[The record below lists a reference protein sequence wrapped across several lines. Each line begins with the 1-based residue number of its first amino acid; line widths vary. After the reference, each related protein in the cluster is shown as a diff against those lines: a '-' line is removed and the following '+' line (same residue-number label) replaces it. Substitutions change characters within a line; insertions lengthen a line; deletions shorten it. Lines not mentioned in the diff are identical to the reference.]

1 MKKNITML
9 FLLLLFLTGFTV
21 QPLPSKASEA
31 SWNDLSLKA
40 NKLYQQGRYSEAVKI
55 AADALTIAE
64 KTFGP
69 DHPKTATSLY
79 ILAELYQAQGKY
91 ANAEPLYKRSLKIRE
106 KALGPDYPYVA
117 AVMELMAKCYR
128 EMGKEDEARR
138 LESRAK
144 QIRSRQ

>member
-1 MKKNITML
+1 MKNKIAKL
-9 FLLLLFLTGFTV
+9 FLILLFLTGFAV

-31 SWNDLSLKA
+31 SWNELNLKA
-40 NKLYQQGRYSEAVKI
+40 IKLYQQGRYSEAVKI
-55 AADALTIAE
+55 AADALTVAE

-69 DHPKTATSLY
+69 DHPNTAASLNN
-79 ILAELYQAQGKY
+79 LAERYRAQGKY
-91 ANAEPLYKRSLKIRE
+91 AEAEPLYKRSLEIMG
-106 KALGPDYPYVA
+106 KALGPNHPNVVT
-117 AVMELMAKCYR
+117 VMGNMAKCYR